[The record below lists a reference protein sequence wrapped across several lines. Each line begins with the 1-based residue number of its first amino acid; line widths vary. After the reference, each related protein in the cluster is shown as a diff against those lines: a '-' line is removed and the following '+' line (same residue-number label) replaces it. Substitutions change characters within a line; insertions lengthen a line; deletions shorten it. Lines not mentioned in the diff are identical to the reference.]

1 MVMAGQWYESGT
13 FWSVAVGA
21 LLTVLGFIVGPL
33 IARRIQE
40 ARRRLLFSM
49 PTATPL
55 IRTTRFSAANLEVRH
70 DGRPLSHPHVLEIR
84 LTCQGRHDIP
94 SAMFDGGQP
103 LRLDVGVP
111 IINVLDTDSSPD
123 TAPHPVWAADG
134 TAITI
139 GPSLI
144 KKNQTIT
151 FALLVDG
158 PNPQL
163 TCPHPP
169 LIDVDVQPGF
179 SEAPGL
185 RLSMS
190 TVFMATGGLAVLA
203 MVGLVADLVKVL
215 GVAGVTSAVEVS
227 RVLGVLGVLAV
238 LVAWRWRNG

>member
-13 FWSVAVGA
+13 FWSAAVGTLVAV
-21 LLTVLGFIVGPL
+21 LGLIVGPL
-33 IARRIQE
+33 IARRVQE

-70 DGRPLSHPHVLEIR
+70 DGKPLSHPHVLEIR

-111 IINVLDTDSSPD
+111 IINVLDTNSSPD
-123 TAPHPVWAADG
+123 TAPHPEWAADG

-158 PNPQL
+158 PDPQL

-179 SEAPGL
+179 SEPPGL
-185 RLSMS
+185 RLSM
-190 TVFMATGGLAVLA
+190 TLIAIGVVAVLTVA
-203 MVGLVADLVKVL
+203 GLVADLVGIL
-215 GVAGVTSAVEVS
+215 GAAGVTGTVEVS
-227 RVLGVLGVLAV
+227 RVLGALGVLAV
-238 LVAWRWRNG
+238 LAVWRWRNG